1 MDTSSE
7 PPDTAGAPPVDA
19 PPVDPAL
26 LEEAVE
32 LCRHAGEL
40 TLRWF
45 RSIEL
50 SVDHKGDGTPVTAA
64 DKAAERYLRE
74 EIEGRHPD
82 DAIHGEEE
90 DDKGGSS
97 GRRWIIDPIDGTKA
111 FTKGVPLYCNLLALE
126 DEHGL
131 AVGVINLPGLTEV
144 VYAGRGLGAFCNG
157 EPARVSA
164 CEYLD
169 EAYLTTS
176 GFGGWS
182 PAALAAVNDVGIHLR
197 TWGDGFGYALVA
209 TGRVEAMVDQVASP
223 WDIAPAALILAEAG
237 GRFTSMHG
245 HDGYHH
251 GSGLGTNGV
260 LHDELLALFAPTFE
274 D

>member
-1 MDTSSE
+1 MDT
-7 PPDTAGAPPVDA
+7 PAPSAPAPDA
-19 PPVDPAL
+19 PPADAAL
-26 LEEAVE
+26 LDEAVE
-32 LCRHAGEL
+32 LCRQAGEL
-40 TLRWF
+40 TLQWF

-50 SVDHKGDGTPVTAA
+50 SIDHKGDGTPVTAA
-64 DKAAERYLRE
+64 DKAAERFLRE
-74 EIEGRHPD
+74 ELGRRYPD

-90 DDKGGSS
+90 DDTPGTS

-126 DEHGL
+126 DEHGVAL
-131 AVGVINLPGLTEV
+131 GVINLPGLTEA

-157 EPARVSA
+157 APARVSTQTL
-164 CEYLD
+164 LD

-182 PAALAAVNDVGIHLR
+182 PAALAATHDAGIHLR

-209 TGRVEAMVDQVASP
+209 TGRVEAMVDQVSSP
-223 WDIAPAALILAEAG
+223 WDVAPAVVILEEAG
-237 GRFTSMHG
+237 GRFTSMRG
-245 HDGYHH
+245 EPGFDN
-251 GSGLGTNGV
+251 GSGLGSNGI
-260 LHDELLALFAPTFE
+260 LHDELLDLFDDTFE

>member
-1 MDTSSE
+1 MDTPAAPE
-7 PPDTAGAPPVDA
+7 PADVPAVDTAPPVDEA
-19 PPVDPAL
+19 LVD
-26 LEEAVE
+26 EAVE
-32 LCRHAGEL
+32 LCRLAGEL
-40 TLRWF
+40 TLKWF

-64 DKAAERYLRE
+64 DKAAERFLRE
-74 EIEGRHPD
+74 ELEGRYPD

-90 DDKGGSS
+90 TDKPGTS

-126 DEHGL
+126 DEYGL

-144 VYAGRGLGAFCNG
+144 VYAGRGRGAFCNG
-157 EPARVSA
+157 APARVSQVA
-164 CEYLD
+164 YVD

-182 PAALAAVNDVGIHLR
+182 PAALAATHDAGIHLR

-209 TGRVEAMVDQVASP
+209 TGRVEAMVDQVASA
-223 WDIAPAALILAEAG
+223 WDVAPAAIILAEAG
-237 GRFTSMHG
+237 GRFTSMRG
-245 HDGYHH
+245 EQGFHH
-251 GSGLGTNGV
+251 GSGLGTNAI
-260 LHDELLALFAPTFE
+260 LHDDLLELFDGTFE

>member
-1 MDTSSE
+1 MKDTLQTYLE
-7 PPDTAGAPPVDA
+7 FATETAY
-19 PPVDPAL
+19 L
-26 LEEAVE
+26 
-32 LCRHAGEL
+32 AGKL
-40 TLRWF
+40 TLGYFQAGVRP
-45 RSIEL
+45 
-50 SVDHKGDGTPVTAA
+50 DMKADDTPVTVA
-64 DKAAERYLRE
+64 DRGAEELVRAR
-74 EIEGRHPD
+74 IEQRFPGH
-82 DAIHGEEE
+82 AVLGEEFGAS
-90 DDKGGSS
+90 DSGDGSH
-97 GRRWIIDPIDGTKA
+97 RWIIDPIDGTKA

-157 EPARVSA
+157 EPARVSP

-237 GRFTSMHG
+237 GRFTSMRG
-245 HDGYHH
+245 DDGFHH
-251 GSGLGTNGV
+251 GSGLGTNGL

>member
-1 MDTSSE
+1 MTPDPTT
-7 PPDTAGAPPVDA
+7 PPATAAAPPVEQ
-19 PPVDPAL
+19 AL
-26 LEEAVE
+26 LDEAVE
-32 LCRHAGEL
+32 LCLQAGEL
-40 TLRWF
+40 TLKWF

-64 DKAAERYLRE
+64 DKAAERFLRE
-74 EIEGRHPD
+74 ELEGRFPD

-90 DDKGGSS
+90 DDKAGTS

-126 DEHGL
+126 DEHGV

-144 VYAGRGLGAFCNG
+144 VYAGRGLGAYCNG
-157 EPARVSA
+157 APARVST

-182 PAALAAVNDVGIHLR
+182 QAALDAVHDAGIHLR

-223 WDIAPAALILAEAG
+223 WDIAPATVILEEAG
-237 GRFTSMHG
+237 GRFSSMRG
-245 HDGYHH
+245 EPGFHH
-251 GSGLGTNGV
+251 GSGLGTNGLV
-260 LHDELLALFAPTFE
+260 HDELVELFAPTF
-274 D
+274 DDA

>member
-1 MDTSSE
+1 METS
-7 PPDTAGAPPVDA
+7 AAPPSPDA
-19 PPVDPAL
+19 PPPADPAL
-26 LEEAVE
+26 LDEAVE
-32 LCRHAGEL
+32 LCRHAGDL

-74 EIEGRHPD
+74 ELERRHPD

-90 DDKGGSS
+90 ADKPGTS

-126 DEHGL
+126 DEHGI
-131 AVGVINLPGLTEV
+131 AIGVINLPGLDEV
-144 VYAGRGLGAFCNG
+144 VYAGRGLGAHCNG
-157 EPARVSA
+157 EPARVSP

-182 PAALAAVNDVGIHLR
+182 AAALEAVHDAGIHLR

-223 WDIAPAALILAEAG
+223 WDIAPATVILEEAG
-237 GRFTSMHG
+237 GRFTSMRG
-245 HDGYHH
+245 EPGFHH
-251 GSGLGTNGV
+251 GSGMGSNGV
-260 LHDELLALFAPTFE
+260 LHDELVELFATTF
-274 D
+274 DD